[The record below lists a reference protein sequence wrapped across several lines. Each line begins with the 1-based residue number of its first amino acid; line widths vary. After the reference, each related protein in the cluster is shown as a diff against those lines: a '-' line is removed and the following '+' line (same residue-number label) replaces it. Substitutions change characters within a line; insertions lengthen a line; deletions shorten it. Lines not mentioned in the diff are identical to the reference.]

1 MEQSQGGKFGAR
13 DLRRAIRKAVED
25 PAAEMLIDGKLAAG
39 GSLTVDADENGQI
52 VLR

>member
-1 MEQSQGGKFGAR
+1 MTAP
-13 DLRRAIRKAVED
+13 AIRKAVED
-25 PAAEMLIDGKLAAG
+25 PQQMLIDGKLAAG